1 MTATRGSEPLRPLAA
16 LRRAV
21 LPTVCLGCDRA
32 VEEERPL
39 LGLCV
44 PCRGRLARCRG
55 RCTGCGG
62 SSPSAAVSPT
72 GFLCGDC
79 RRRRPA
85 YDALFPLYLYRQP
98 LRAVVRH
105 LKFGGLWYLGRHVAE
120 LMKNRRPDLF
130 ESCDLIVPV
139 PLHWRRRLLRG
150 YNQAEEIARP
160 LAHLV
165 GRPHRRAL
173 VRVRATAPQASLG
186 RADRVGNVEAAFR
199 LRRSTRIGGLSVALI
214 DDVATTGR
222 TLDDAAR
229 ELKRGGAV
237 RVVAAVLA
245 RSPLDPSIPSASG
258 RDLERRYPILRSPGT
273 GCD

>member
-1 MTATRGSEPLRPLAA
+1 MTGTGESAPLRPLAA

-32 VEEERPL
+32 VDEERPL

-55 RCTGCGG
+55 RCAGCGRAL
-62 SSPSAAVSPT
+62 PSAAALPA
-72 GFLCGDC
+72 GFLCGAC

-85 YDALFPLYLYRQP
+85 YDTLVPLYLYRPP

-105 LKFGGLWYLGRHVAE
+105 LKFGGLSYLGGHVAR
-120 LMKNRRPDLF
+120 LMAAREADLL
-130 ESCDLIVPV
+130 EGCDLIVPV
-139 PLHWRRRLLRG
+139 PLHWWRRLVRG

-160 LAHLV
+160 LAQLL

-173 VRVRATAPQASLG
+173 VRVRATAPQASLR
-186 RADRVGNVEAAFR
+186 RADRVDNVEAAFR
-199 LRRSTRIGGLSVALI
+199 LRRGARVGARSVTLV

-222 TLDDAAR
+222 TLDEAAR

-245 RSPLDPSIPSASG
+245 RSTLDPSTPPPNWQG
-258 RDLERRYPILRSPGT
+258 F
-273 GCD
+273 